1 MIYLYLI
8 SIAIF
13 ASTLYFVERNP
24 RGMGIGYPAI
34 IGAVLCIALGITPFS
49 DLITIW
55 DIVWNSTFTFVAIV
69 IFSLTLDEAGF
80 FEYLAIRFTIFS
92 GGNTKLLFVLIIV
105 FGAIVSALF
114 ANDGA
119 ILVLTPVVYS
129 ILKRT
134 KAESRVIMPF
144 IMAVGFIA
152 DTASSPF
159 IISNLVNI
167 ITTSFFSISFIE
179 YALIMMFPAFV
190 SALASLTFLFLY
202 YRKSLVGS
210 LDISAVPN
218 PRSVIKDE
226 EIFRIAMPMTL
237 FLIAVYAVTGIFG
250 IPIAFIAVPAV
261 SALFIYAHMNRKINT
276 RKILI
281 QAPWQVVYFSLG
293 MFVIVFGMGREGL
306 TFDLSYLLIKISYL
320 GGTFSTVLSGFLFSM
335 MAGLL
340 NNLPSVMIGNLA
352 IRGSHLGVNLA
363 FANVIGNDIGP
374 KFTPIG
380 SLATLL
386 WIYSLERKGEIRIS
400 KRYYMKVGFI
410 LTVPVLLVT
419 LLALSLILY
428 L

>member
-1 MIYLYLI
+1 
-8 SIAIF
+8 
-13 ASTLYFVERNP
+13 
-24 RGMGIGYPAI
+24 
-34 IGAVLCIALGITPFS
+34 
-49 DLITIW
+49 
-55 DIVWNSTFTFVAIV
+55 
-69 IFSLTLDEAGF
+69 
-80 FEYLAIRFTIFS
+80 
-92 GGNTKLLFVLIIV
+92 
-105 FGAIVSALF
+105 
-114 ANDGA
+114 
-119 ILVLTPVVYS
+119 
-129 ILKRT
+129 
-134 KAESRVIMPF
+134 
-144 IMAVGFIA
+144 
-152 DTASSPF
+152 
-159 IISNLVNI
+159 
-167 ITTSFFSISFIE
+167 
-179 YALIMMFPAFV
+179 
-190 SALASLTFLFLY
+190 
-202 YRKSLVGS
+202 
-210 LDISAVPN
+210 
-218 PRSVIKDE
+218 
-226 EIFRIAMPMTL
+226 
-237 FLIAVYAVTGIFG
+237 
-250 IPIAFIAVPAV
+250 
-261 SALFIYAHMNRKINT
+261 MNRKINT